1 DALWEGRIDDV
12 LAALEPYAGDN
23 GALDAAI
30 SYYRSQ
36 RARMD
41 YPSYRARGMQIG
53 SGTIESTCKHL
64 VSARLKQAGM
74 IWSEAGANALV
85 AVRGWLKSGRW
96 REAMALRPAARRRYR
111 RERPHSVSKE
121 GEVVQEESAV
131 EAVLRPS
138 ATGLPSEV

>member
-1 DALWEGRIDDV
+1 
-12 LAALEPYAGDN
+12 
-23 GALDAAI
+23 
-30 SYYRSQ
+30 
-36 RARMD
+36 MD

-111 RERPHSVSKE
+111 RARPHSVSKD

-131 EAVLRPS
+131 EAVLRPP
-138 ATGLPSEV
+138 ATGLPSEVLARVRAEMAQEHAIHPWRKAWSRRQQRAQQVEKAAH